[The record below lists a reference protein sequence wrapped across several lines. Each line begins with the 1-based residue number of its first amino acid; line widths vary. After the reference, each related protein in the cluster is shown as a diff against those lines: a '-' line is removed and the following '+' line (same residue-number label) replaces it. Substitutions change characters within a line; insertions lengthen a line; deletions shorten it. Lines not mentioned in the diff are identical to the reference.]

1 MARSIEKGD
10 KIRELIRLQLADIQT
25 VIQTNRRLDS
35 FLCEGAQK
43 FEAKYSKLKLKIK
56 NLQRLMSFP
65 RLFQWNHS
73 HADPIWPDGTFNER
87 SAVLEVVPNGIYCE
101 DVPVGTQATS
111 QQKVSAE
118 HCTYISRFK
127 FPMAKGVQ
135 LRAA

>member
-10 KIRELIRLQLADIQT
+10 KIRELIILRLADIQT

-35 FLCEGAQK
+35 FLCEGAQN

-101 DVPVGTQATS
+101 DVPVGSQDTS
-111 QQKVSAE
+111 QHKSF
-118 HCTYISRFK
+118 R
-127 FPMAKGVQ
+127 
-135 LRAA
+135 